1 MIYICVSSILPIHT
15 GGGAP
20 ASQSAA
26 STTTQSSPA
35 QSSTTSGAN
44 MGYNPF
50 SMFGNLGAGAG
61 DANQRNNPFAA
72 MFANMGQQ
80 GQGQGAAQQPQ
91 QAAGA
96 MNPFGMVNPMMMNP
110 QMIQS
115 MMSNPFVQQMMN
127 QMMQVSGARV

>member
-1 MIYICVSSILPIHT
+1 
-15 GGGAP
+15 
-20 ASQSAA
+20 
-26 STTTQSSPA
+26 
-35 QSSTTSGAN
+35 

-61 DANQRNNPFAA
+61 AGDANQQNNPFAA
-72 MFANMGQQ
+72 MFANMGQQGQ